1 LLEAQKRRTVTNR
14 GSRLVPPGPRLHVR
28 EGAGVL
34 GVAQAG
40 SVGEA
45 RKLAGKSL
53 KDVEVAVVDF
63 GLPNRDGF
71 D

>member
-1 LLEAQKRRTVTNR
+1 
-14 GSRLVPPGPRLHVR
+14 
-28 EGAGVL
+28 
-34 GVAQAG
+34 
-40 SVGEA
+40 VGEA